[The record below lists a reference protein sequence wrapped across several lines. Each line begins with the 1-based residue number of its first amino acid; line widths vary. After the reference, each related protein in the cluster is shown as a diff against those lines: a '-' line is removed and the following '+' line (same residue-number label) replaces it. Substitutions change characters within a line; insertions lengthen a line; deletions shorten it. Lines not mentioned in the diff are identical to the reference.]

1 MIKERIDNFLAIKQE
16 DYEERINKLK
26 RVFREMVA
34 EKECEVDV
42 RSYTVLLT
50 EYVMNRCFPTKT
62 GLISDVIK
70 ELLEHHKEYH
80 QMKFPKE
87 TNVDQ
92 RKLAFTLYRYLS
104 MFYHSVLAVFFL
116 LSLMEEKRERA
127 AFHDFFCYCY
137 PCILNIVVKLEK
149 KND

>member
-1 MIKERIDNFLAIKQE
+1 
-16 DYEERINKLK
+16 
-26 RVFREMVA
+26 
-34 EKECEVDV
+34 
-42 RSYTVLLT
+42 
-50 EYVMNRCFPTKT
+50 MNRCFPTKT

-104 MFYHSVLAVFFL
+104 VGVEIA
-116 LSLMEEKRERA
+116 
-127 AFHDFFCYCY
+127 
-137 PCILNIVVKLEK
+137 
-149 KND
+149 